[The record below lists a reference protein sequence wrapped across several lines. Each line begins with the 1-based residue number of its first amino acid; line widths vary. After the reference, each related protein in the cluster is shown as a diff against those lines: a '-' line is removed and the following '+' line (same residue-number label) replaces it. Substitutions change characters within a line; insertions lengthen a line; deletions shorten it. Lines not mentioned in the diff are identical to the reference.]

1 MRSGRSIGATGL
13 ARWACVEAEAG
24 RGAQTGAEWAGLQ
37 PDMSDCKSDAVAQ
50 LERDVREEAP
60 ENAIASTMASLT
72 GGRRALFGGDLETAS
87 SVLRTV
93 ATRLQYLLQTQ
104 SFRHGGKERYVSAV
118 FGDVVR
124 SVSNLLSRR
133 PRVAWND
140 LHISRQMKVI
150 QIIDT
155 IYMSRINYNS
165 IDIHFFRSP
174 RPFCGLWRRARFSWQ
189 TSPETARSILKRR
202 RARSVRRI

>member
-1 MRSGRSIGATGL
+1 MANHCQPTFRRSVHWNWTAAGQVAIVPCPYGATGL

-24 RGAQTGAEWAGLQ
+24 SGAQTGAEWAGLQ

-50 LERDVREEAP
+50 LERDVREEEP

-133 PRVAWND
+133 QRVAWND
-140 LHISRQMKVI
+140 LHISRQMKAS
-150 QIIDT
+150 QIVGAVL
-155 IYMSRINYNS
+155 RN
-165 IDIHFFRSP
+165 
-174 RPFCGLWRRARFSWQ
+174 
-189 TSPETARSILKRR
+189 
-202 RARSVRRI
+202 